1 MAFNTTISAIL
12 RGYWLIDKAWAD
24 AHWHLILKTMNG
36 ESVDW
41 GLPGER
47 MQENDPKRDVPQR
60 LRMMNSGDEV
70 FKAAHWMSPDRFPYN
85 SIVMI
90 DIIGPVLKYGDV
102 CSYGS
107 VHHNN
112 LIAKFANAKNIAGI
126 ILNIDSPGGQ
136 ADGTAMLARTI
147 NQAVKLK
154 PVVGIV
160 QDGIAA
166 SAACWIG
173 TATQELYCTEETD
186 KVGSIG
192 AYTTIADVYA
202 YWEKEGLPV
211 RDIYSRLSPDK
222 NLDYRNALEGKDDLI
237 QDDLDF
243 LVKDFIADVKT
254 FRGQRLKTAKED
266 PFTGKMYNAGE
277 AMKIGLIDG
286 VKSLEQV
293 VKRVQNLIS
302 LRQQTST

>member
-24 AHWHLILKTMNG
+24 AHWHLILKTMSG
-36 ESVDW
+36 EPVDW
-41 GLPGER
+41 GLPAER
-47 MQENDPKRDVPQR
+47 IEESGARADVPKR
-60 LRMMNSGDEV
+60 LTMMNSGDEV
-70 FKAAHWMSPDRFPYN
+70 FKASHWMSPDRFPYN

-107 VHHNN
+107 VHHSN

-136 ADGTAMLARTI
+136 ADGTAMLAKTI

-154 PVVGIV
+154 PVVGII
-160 QDGIAA
+160 QDGLAA
-166 SAACWIG
+166 SAGYWIG
-173 TATQELYCTEETD
+173 SSTQELYCSEDTD

-192 AYTTIADVYA
+192 AYTTIANVYA
-202 YWEKEGLPV
+202 YWESQGLPV
-211 RDIYSRLSPDK
+211 RDIYSRLSTDK
-222 NLDYRNALEGKDDLI
+222 SADYRNALEGKDDLI

-254 FRGQRLKTAKED
+254 FRGQRLKTSKED
-266 PFTGKMYNAGE
+266 PFTGKMYHSAD
-277 AMKIGLIDG
+277 ATKIGLIDG

-302 LRQQTST
+302 LRQQNAA